1 MSETTIS
8 QVSPQPT
15 FTPQSGGGGG
25 KKILLPIIIV
35 IIILVIIF
43 GSGKFLGSRQQ
54 AIPEPTPFPTPQPT
68 STPTPTPTPSVSP
81 TPTPKATP
89 TKKPTPAATSSAVT
103 SKGLSVRVLNGSGI
117 AGRAASTADYLK
129 GLGYD
134 IASTGNA
141 DKSDYENTQITIKS
155 SKQSLLAG
163 LKSDLAAKFKVGTKE
178 ATLSAT
184 DSADAEVILG
194 KN

>member
-1 MSETTIS
+1 MDETTIS
-8 QVSPQPT
+8 QVNPQPT
-15 FTPQSGGGGG
+15 FAPQAGGGGG

-35 IIILVIIF
+35 IVVLAIIF
-43 GSGKFLGSRQQ
+43 GAGKFLGSRGQ
-54 AIPEPTPFPTPQPT
+54 AIPEPTPFPTQQPT
-68 STPTPTPTPSVSP
+68 ATPTPTLETSPS
-81 TPTPKATP
+81 PTPKATP

-141 DKSDYENTQITIKS
+141 DKSDYENTTITIKS
-155 SKQSLLAG
+155 SKQSFLAE
-163 LKSDLAAKFKVGTKE
+163 LKSDLAKKYQIGTTS

>member
-1 MSETTIS
+1 MAPQSTL
-8 QVSPQPT
+8 SPQ
-15 FTPQSGGGGG
+15 QGSGGGR
-25 KKILLPIIIV
+25 K
-35 IIILVIIF
+35 IILAIIAIMAVVAVIF
-43 GSGKFLGSRQQ
+43 GAGKFLGSRQQ
-54 AIPEPTPFPTPQPT
+54 EIPQPTPFPTQEPT
-68 STPTPTPTPSVSP
+68 ATPTPMPETTPTPTPKT
-81 TPTPKATP
+81 TPKP
-89 TKKPTPAATSSAVT
+89 TAAAVT

-141 DKSDYENTQITIKS
+141 DKSDYDNTQITIKS
-155 SKQSLLAG
+155 GKQSLLAD
-163 LKSDLAAKFKVGTKE
+163 LKSDLAKKFQIGTTS